1 MDLFNSMDIAADGLS
16 VQRKRMDIIASN
28 LANAETTQTKNGG
41 PYRRQDVMVRS
52 VDLDSKFNNEL
63 RDAVGSKS
71 VTIAR
76 VVKDPKPP
84 RIVYD
89 PTHPD
94 ANPEGYV
101 TYPNVNPV
109 DEMVNMMT
117 AQRSFEAN
125 MSIMRTLKQMANNA
139 ISLLQ
144 G

>member
-76 VVKDPKPP
+76 VVKDTKPP

-139 ISLLQ
+139 IALLQ